1 MLYVAVTILFLLG
14 TLFGLT
20 FLRFRA
26 GAASEG
32 EGDRLSLLRE
42 YSGWLGDGARAF
54 FGSGTPAKVTA
65 LYKSWVLLR
74 YPGWRQWVFVALAAS
89 FLACAAT
96 GFFFAVFVPRGMFGL
111 FLLGHVC
118 AGGLFAVGLA
128 ALLLL
133 RAGAYRPDDE
143 PGAGRCDFCPVLKSV
158 PLAYVLTGVFWAFA
172 AAGFVLVVTA
182 LLSMLPYLHFGAQ
195 IPLLDTH
202 KYAALAA
209 LLAAVVFFDL
219 DILPRRG

>member
-1 MLYVAVTILFLLG
+1 MLYVIVTILFLIG
-14 TLFGLT
+14 TLFALT

-26 GAASEG
+26 GAPSVE

-42 YSGWLGDGARAF
+42 YSGWLGDGVRALF
-54 FGSGTPAKVTA
+54 EPGTRAKATG
-65 LYKSWVLLR
+65 LYKSWVLRR
-74 YPGWRQWVFVALAAS
+74 YPGWRQWIFVALAAS
-89 FLACAAT
+89 FALCAAS

-118 AGGLFAVGLA
+118 AGGLFAVSLA

-133 RAGAYRPDDE
+133 RAGAYRPDAG
-143 PGAGRCDFCPVLKSV
+143 PGTGTCDLCPVLKNV
-158 PLAYVLTGVFWAFA
+158 PRAYVLTGLFWAFA
-172 AAGFVLVVTA
+172 AAGFILVVTA

-195 IPLLDTH
+195 IPLLDAH
-202 KYAALAA
+202 KYGALAA
-209 LLAAVVFFDL
+209 LLAAVVFCDL

>member
-1 MLYVAVTILFLLG
+1 MLYVSVTVLSLLG

-26 GAASEG
+26 GAPSRAES
-32 EGDRLSLLRE
+32 DRLSLLRE
-42 YSGWLGDGARAF
+42 YSGWLGEGVRALF
-54 FGSGTPAKVTA
+54 DPGTRAKATG
-65 LYKSWVLLR
+65 LYKSWVLRR

-89 FLACAAT
+89 FALCAAS
-96 GFFFAVFVPRGMFGL
+96 GIFFAVFVPRGMFGF

-118 AGGLFAVGLA
+118 AGGLFAVSLA

-133 RAGAYRPDDE
+133 RAGAYRPDDA
-143 PGAGRCDFCPVLKSV
+143 PGTGRCDFCPVLKNV
-158 PLAYVLTGVFWAFA
+158 PTTYVLTGLFWAFA
-172 AAGFVLVVTA
+172 AAGFILVVTA
-182 LLSMLPYLHFGAQ
+182 LLSMIPYLHFGAQ
-195 IPLLDTH
+195 IPLLDAH
-202 KYAALAA
+202 KYGALAA